1 MEIYRCVCDTLEG
14 GYELSDE
21 HKTML
26 ENLCRKIPEA
36 VDNFEQILK
45 TEREQEYEMSM

>member
-1 MEIYRCVCDTLEG
+1 
-14 GYELSDE
+14 
-21 HKTML
+21 ML